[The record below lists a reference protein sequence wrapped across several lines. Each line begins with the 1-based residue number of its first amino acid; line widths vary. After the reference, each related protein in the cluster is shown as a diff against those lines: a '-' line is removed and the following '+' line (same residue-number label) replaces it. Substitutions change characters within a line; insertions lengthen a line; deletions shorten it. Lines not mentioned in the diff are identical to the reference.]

1 MCTLLYLPLKKSKFI
16 LTSNRD
22 KSLARKTILFK
33 KYLENGLEVTYPK
46 NEQRCCCEKCIN

>member
-22 KSLARKTILFK
+22 KSLARKTILYK
-33 KYLENGLEVTYPK
+33 KYLENGLEITYPK

>member
-33 KYLENGLEVTYPK
+33 KYLENGLEITYPK
-46 NEQRCCCEKCIN
+46 NEQRCCCEKYIN